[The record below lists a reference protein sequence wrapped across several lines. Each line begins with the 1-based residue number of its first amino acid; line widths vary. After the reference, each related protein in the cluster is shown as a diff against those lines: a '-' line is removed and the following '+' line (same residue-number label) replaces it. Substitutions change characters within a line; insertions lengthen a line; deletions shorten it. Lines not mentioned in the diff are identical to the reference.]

1 MNTNDLPVRKKFQ
14 VFLLAGQSNM
24 AGRGLLEEEDTIP
37 HERVLTLNKDGDW
50 VPAVDPIHFDKPNKG
65 VCLGRTFGIDIAEQ
79 DPDITIGL
87 IPAACGGS
95 PISVWQP
102 GMYFKA
108 TESHPY
114 DDAISRTQ
122 RAMEDGVLK
131 AILWHQGE
139 SDAREPDL
147 AEIYESKLRRLIK
160 RFRDD
165 LNNPDLTFI
174 IGQMGRFLSSEFD
187 PDGLVN
193 AAHMTIA
200 KEDDNSAYVPSDSLG
215 CLSDNVHFDAKALR
229 EFGLR
234 YAQANTCLKSKA

>member
-1 MNTNDLPVRKKFQ
+1 MNTPSHL
-14 VFLLAGQSNM
+14 FLLAGQSNM

-37 HERVLTLNKDGDW
+37 HERVLTLSPNGDW
-50 VPAVDPIHFDKPNKG
+50 IPAVDPIHFDKPNKG

-79 DPDITIGL
+79 NQDIVVGL

-114 DDAISRTQ
+114 DDAISRTN
-122 RAMEDGVLK
+122 RAMKDGELK

-147 AEIYESKLRRLIK
+147 ADIYEKKLRRLIK

-165 LNNPDLTFI
+165 LNSPDLPFI
-174 IGQMGRFLSSEFD
+174 IGQMGRFLGTEFH
-187 PDGLVN
+187 PDGPVN
-193 AAHMTIA
+193 SAHVAIA
-200 KEDDNSAYVPSDSLG
+200 QEDENAAYVPADGLS
-215 CLSDNVHFDAKALR
+215 CLSDNVHFDAKSLR
-229 EFGLR
+229 EFGHR
-234 YAQANTCLKSKA
+234 YADAYLRLQESKA